1 MASSGNGNRQDA
13 TSRDWKLSSSDLHSR
28 LKTRKV
34 LGVGET
40 DDGDVHR
47 SKLSQILGHSDQL
60 YVKLPWGLRA
70 WQFVLALSFT
80 IVSLWAL
87 ILPSHIFDVTFE
99 ADEGKYVALPV
110 RFYGIALLA
119 LSLFHW
125 NALGCGDRDV
135 IRISLLSSVIYF
147 SLQTF
152 VTFLSLASSEG
163 GITSNALVL
172 LGFRVTSAF
181 LSALYYH
188 AVVCKTGSLRPKSMS
203 SDNQQGGKRTNE

>member
-152 VTFLSLASSEG
+152 VTAVSNVPMRELLPLSG
-163 GITSNALVL
+163 L
-172 LGFRVTSAF
+172 LCHVTRLGAAGLSGLLYWTMSRDARHYVFR
-181 LSALYYH
+181 
-188 AVVCKTGSLRPKSMS
+188 
-203 SDNQQGGKRTNE
+203 